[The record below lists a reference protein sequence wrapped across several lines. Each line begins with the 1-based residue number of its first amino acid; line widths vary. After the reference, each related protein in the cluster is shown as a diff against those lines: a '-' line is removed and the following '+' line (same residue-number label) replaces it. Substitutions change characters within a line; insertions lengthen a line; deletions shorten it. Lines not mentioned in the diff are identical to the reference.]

1 MAGVASFMVV
11 WWLEGTIRMGL
22 TGLLPIVLLPLLG
35 IANGTKISQI
45 YFSDSVVVCL
55 GSLIVASAVEIYRL
69 HHRAAKFIIKNAKS
83 GGLAAILGAFVFL
96 TGMIS
101 MWLSNTATAALMI
114 PLSKAILKQI
124 ENQRSCP
131 YSPQAIERTGAAI
144 DLSIA
149 FAASLGGMAT
159 LTGTGS
165 NLVLQGVMLSL
176 FGKEGEV
183 TFIDW
188 FILAAPITLFNLFIL
203 WIILAAL
210 FIWRHGDSTTER
222 NEEYTAVETVTS
234 DEIMDNISNRFK
246 NGDIEMV
253 NNPVLIS
260 ESDDISLNTNSATER
275 EENEHPI
282 IVKRNQVEE
291 DDDELG
297 SLQYPEIVVILVFLA
312 MGALWLTREPPG
324 DWGWANKLDIDDYAT
339 DGTVAIGACL
349 VLMILPKQPPTCFCC
364 LSSNYSSEPIGV
376 EEENNSQSH
385 GKYKSDV
392 IYTPI
397 LSWRAI
403 EQLNWDIIFLLG
415 GGFALSHGFQAS
427 GLTASIAQLITTTGP
442 QNLTSLIIIS
452 SILSCL
458 CTNVMSNVAAANVLL
473 PSLAC
478 VGPSF
483 PLSYR
488 NTTQCYH
495 THK

>member
-1 MAGVASFMVV
+1 MSFISSLRSGLGNILTRIISFRRENVHLSLFVGPLVGGIASFVCYAVGMKIIMVKMAGVASFMVV

-55 GSLIVASAVEIYRL
+55 GSLVVASAVEIYRL

-83 GGLAAILGAFVFL
+83 GGLTAILGAFVFL

-114 PLSKAILKQI
+114 PLSKAILRQI
-124 ENQRSCP
+124 ENQRSCQ
-131 YSPQAIERTGAAI
+131 YSPQAIERAGAAI

-210 FIWRHGDSTTER
+210 FIWRHGDSMTER
-222 NEEYTAVETVTS
+222 NKEYTAVETVTS
-234 DEIMDNISNRFK
+234 DEIMDNISNRLK

-260 ESDDISLNTNSATER
+260 ESDDISLNTNSGTER
-275 EENEHPI
+275 EENENQI
-282 IVKRNQVEE
+282 IGK
-291 DDDELG
+291 
-297 SLQYPEIVVILVFLA
+297 F
-312 MGALWLTREPPG
+312 T
-324 DWGWANKLDIDDYAT
+324 KLPFHHY
-339 DGTVAIGACL
+339 CNEF
-349 VLMILPKQPPTCFCC
+349 M
-364 LSSNYSSEPIGV
+364 
-376 EEENNSQSH
+376 
-385 GKYKSDV
+385 KYV
-392 IYTPI
+392 
-397 LSWRAI
+397 
-403 EQLNWDIIFLLG
+403 
-415 GGFALSHGFQAS
+415 
-427 GLTASIAQLITTTGP
+427 
-442 QNLTSLIIIS
+442 
-452 SILSCL
+452 
-458 CTNVMSNVAAANVLL
+458 
-473 PSLAC
+473 
-478 VGPSF
+478 
-483 PLSYR
+483 
-488 NTTQCYH
+488 
-495 THK
+495 